1 MSTTSV
7 HSAQVSSQPARLA
20 PIVIKIGGTTLE
32 ANAEADTLWATLA
45 REHVRGPGI
54 ILVHGGGKAVDRLLA
69 RLNLP
74 VERREGIRVTPENQI
89 DEIVGVLNGST
100 NTTLVGALRRAGANA
115 VGLSLSD
122 GGTLACAKA
131 TRYLFDPGRV
141 GEVVGADPT
150 LLHTLLKSGFM
161 PVLSS
166 IGIDAHG
173 RALNINAD
181 DAAAALAT
189 HLHASMLVLMT
200 DVPGVKG
207 SDGAIIPELTRAQ
220 IEALIASGVVSGG
233 MIPKLRAAADV
244 ADASQS
250 PVVILSADN
259 PSHLAAVVSGARA
272 GTAILPSVG
281 SSVRTLATEPAR

>member
-1 MSTTSV
+1 MSEVRESTR
-7 HSAQVSSQPARLA
+7 SAASA

-32 ANAEADTLWATLA
+32 ANAAADALWVALA
-45 REHVRGPGI
+45 AQHRRGPGI
-54 ILVHGGGKAVDRLLA
+54 ILVHGGGKAVDRLLG
-69 RLNLP
+69 RLNMP

-122 GGTLACAKA
+122 GGTLTCRKA
-131 TRYLFDPGRV
+131 TRYSFDPGRV
-141 GEVVGADPT
+141 GEVVGADPM
-150 LLHTLLKSGFM
+150 LLRALLAAGFM

-166 IGIDAHG
+166 IGIDADG
-173 RALNINAD
+173 KALNINAD

-189 HLHASMLVLMT
+189 HLRAAMLVLMT

-207 SDGAIIPELTRAQ
+207 ADGTIIPCVNRAE
-220 IEALIASGVVSGG
+220 IESLVATNVVTGG

-244 ADASQS
+244 ADASGS
-250 PVVILSADN
+250 PVVILSGDDPAR
-259 PSHLAAVVSGARA
+259 LAAVVSGGSA
-272 GTAILPSVG
+272 GTMIMPSA
-281 SSVRTLATEPAR
+281 SAAAKERA

>member
-1 MSTTSV
+1 MSATTPDSTP
-7 HSAQVSSQPARLA
+7 ASSLA

-32 ANAEADTLWATLA
+32 ANAAADALWKTLA
-45 REHVRGPGI
+45 LQHARGPGI

-69 RLNLP
+69 RLSMP
-74 VERREGIRVTPENQI
+74 VERRDGIRITPEDQI

-122 GGTLACAKA
+122 GGTLTCMKA
-131 TRYLFDPGRV
+131 TRYSFDPGRV
-141 GEVVGADPT
+141 GEVTSADPT
-150 LLHTLLKSGFM
+150 LLRTLLKSGFM

-166 IGIDAHG
+166 IGIDASG

-189 HLHASMLVLMT
+189 HLRASMLVLMT

-207 SDGAIIPELTRAQ
+207 ADGAIIPQLTRMQ
-220 IEALIASGVVSGG
+220 IDALITAGVVTGG

-244 ADASQS
+244 ADASGS

-259 PSHLAAVVSGARA
+259 PAHLAAVVSGGTA
-272 GTAILPSVG
+272 GTTILPSV
-281 SSVRTLATEPAR
+281 SSSSRTTVSEPAR